1 MLNGKSI
8 LAIIP
13 ARGGSKRLPRKNII
27 ELGGKPLIVWSIEAA
42 IQSQYVDDVVVS
54 SDCDRILE
62 ISSEFDVNT
71 IKRPNILA
79 EDTSS
84 SNGVVEHVINTM
96 SRSGKLYDFLVLL
109 QPTSPLRNHEDIDS
123 AFNILFDNDASALI
137 STYKVNSKILKAF
150 SENSDGFIEC
160 ISNNK
165 YPFMREQDL
174 PEVYMSNGAIY
185 ITKVEEFL
193 KEKSFFTDRTVR
205 YIMSKEKS
213 FDIDTLSDLE
223 AVKSI
228 IS

>member
-13 ARGGSKRLPRKNII
+13 ARGGSKRLPKKNII

-42 IQSQYVDDVVVS
+42 TQSQYVDDVVVS

-79 EDTSS
+79 EDASS

-96 SRSGKLYDFLVLL
+96 SKSGKLYDFLVLL
-109 QPTSPLRNHEDIDS
+109 QPTSPLRNHTDIDS

-160 ISNNK
+160 ISNNQ

-213 FDIDTLSDLE
+213 FDIDTISDLE
-223 AVKSI
+223 AVKRI